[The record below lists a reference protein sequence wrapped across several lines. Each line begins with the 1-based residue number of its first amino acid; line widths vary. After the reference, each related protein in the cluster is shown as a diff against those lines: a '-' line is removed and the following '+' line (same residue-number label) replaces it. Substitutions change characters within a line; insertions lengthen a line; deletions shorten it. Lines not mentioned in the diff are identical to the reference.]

1 MSAPTFSD
9 IQCDL
14 HHLKHLVDTFTD
26 MLIETDREGI
36 ADGSRAEIDRIE
48 SLIWIGRD
56 RIDQLTVDIEQRFAV
71 DAATRKAET
80 DIIKAAGRD
89 YEEKLRS
96 WSAVSVAAERE
107 PDNAAR
113 KNAEQIAEDAH
124 DAARDDLFAFAPTT
138 PAGFAEKATVL
149 LRVWN
154 RAEGTNDNRIVQ
166 LFRSMGGTNATA
178 AN

>member
-9 IQCDL
+9 IQSDI
-14 HHLKHLVDTFTD
+14 HHLKHLVDTFSD
-26 MLIETDREGI
+26 ILIGLDREGI
-36 ADGSRAEIDRIE
+36 ADGSRAEIDRLE
-48 SLIWIGRD
+48 SLVWIGRD
-56 RIDQLTVDIEQRFAV
+56 RVDQLAVDFEQRFAV

-89 YEEKLRS
+89 YEEKLRT
-96 WSAVSVAAERE
+96 WNAVADAAERE
-107 PDNAAR
+107 PDNAAL
-113 KNAEQIAEDAH
+113 KSAEQIAEDAH
-124 DAARDDLFAFAPTT
+124 DAARDDLFAFTPTT